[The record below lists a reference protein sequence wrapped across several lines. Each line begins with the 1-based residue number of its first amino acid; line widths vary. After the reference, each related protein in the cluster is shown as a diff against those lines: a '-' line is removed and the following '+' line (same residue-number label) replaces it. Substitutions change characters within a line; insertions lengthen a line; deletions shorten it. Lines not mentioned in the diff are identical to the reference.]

1 MPFTGFKLHPSLL
14 RGIKELGFTR
24 PTPIQAEALPPAIEG
39 RDILGCAQT
48 GSGKTAAF
56 LLPILNRLLGKSRGT
71 TRALIITPTRE
82 LAAQIQEELQ
92 DLLARSGQTVIFVT
106 HSIDEAVLLGD
117 RVVVLSAPPA
127 RVCAEFDVPFGRPRR
142 FADLRRDQ
150 RFGALTAAV
159 WELLRAEVARR
170 MG

>member
-56 LLPILNRLLGKSRGT
+56 LLPILNRLLGKARGT
-71 TRALIITPTRE
+71 TRALIVTPTRE
-82 LAAQIQEELQ
+82 LAAQIQAELQ
-92 DLLARSGQTVIFVT
+92 DLAVHTPVTSAAIFGGVGMGPQEHALRSG
-106 HSIDEAVLLGD
+106 
-117 RVVVLSAPPA
+117 
-127 RVCAEFDVPFGRPRR
+127 FDVIIATPGR
-142 FADLRRDQ
+142 
-150 RFGALTAAV
+150 
-159 WELLRAEVARR
+159 LLDHMRQPYTRLGGLEVLVLD
-170 MG
+170 

>member
-56 LLPILNRLLGKSRGT
+56 LLPILNRLLGKPRGT
-71 TRALIITPTRE
+71 TRKNASLC
-82 LAAQIQEELQ
+82 
-92 DLLARSGQTVIFVT
+92 S
-106 HSIDEAVLLGD
+106 
-117 RVVVLSAPPA
+117 
-127 RVCAEFDVPFGRPRR
+127 
-142 FADLRRDQ
+142 
-150 RFGALTAAV
+150 
-159 WELLRAEVARR
+159 
-170 MG
+170 